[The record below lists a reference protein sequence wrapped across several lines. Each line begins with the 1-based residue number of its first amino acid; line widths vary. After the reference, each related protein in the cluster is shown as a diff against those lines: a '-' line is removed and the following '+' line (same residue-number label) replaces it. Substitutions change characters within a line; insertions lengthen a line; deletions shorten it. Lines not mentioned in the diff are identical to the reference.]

1 MNADVIRCATI
12 GMFMFAAGIA
22 GTAYVMNNTDR
33 SLDIPKAGP
42 FEVIIGSNPG
52 GDAILT
58 ISNDAGAVTTVRN
71 LSDRECHAAALLLT
85 ESRPVAGGTFYFTT
99 IGGSQQPSSPRTPE
113 LTKAECLHPEGKK
126 P

>member
-1 MNADVIRCATI
+1 MRCIIAAAL
-12 GMFMFAAGIA
+12 FAALP
-22 GTAYVMNNTDR
+22 TAVFAD
-33 SLDIPKAGP
+33 
-42 FEVIIGSNPG
+42 

-85 ESRPVAGGTFYFTT
+85 ESRPVAGGTLYFTT

-113 LTKAECLHPEGKK
+113 LTKVECLHPEEKK

>member
-22 GTAYVMNNTDR
+22 GTAYVMNGTDR

-42 FEVIIGSNPG
+42 FKVVVGSSQGGVMWFGRIACSDVAVAVPGNMDPG
-52 GDAILT
+52 GDHLT
-58 ISNDAGAVTTVRN
+58 TGEFYHLR
-71 LSDRECHAAALLLT
+71 
-85 ESRPVAGGTFYFTT
+85 GTRDFVQ
-99 IGGSQQPSSPRTPE
+99 IGGGNIFAHACTVE
-113 LTKAECLHPEGKK
+113 K

>member
-12 GMFMFAAGIA
+12 GMFMFAAGID

-42 FEVIIGSNPG
+42 FRVVVGANSGSHMWFGDVTCSDVAVAVPG
-52 GDAILT
+52 NMDPDGDHLT
-58 ISNDAGAVTTVRN
+58 TGEFYHLRGTMDFFRISGGNIFAHACTV
-71 LSDRECHAAALLLT
+71 E
-85 ESRPVAGGTFYFTT
+85 
-99 IGGSQQPSSPRTPE
+99 
-113 LTKAECLHPEGKK
+113 K